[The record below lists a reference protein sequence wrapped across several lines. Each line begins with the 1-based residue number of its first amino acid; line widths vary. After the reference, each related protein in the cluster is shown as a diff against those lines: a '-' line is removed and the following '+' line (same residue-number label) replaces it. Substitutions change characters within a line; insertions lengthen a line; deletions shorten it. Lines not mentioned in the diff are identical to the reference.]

1 MDRDSGSLHI
11 SRSAMGDD
19 GVYQCQ
25 SVDTESGGVIQRGAS
40 YEVSVRYKLKFTPT
54 PTSKKLELGL
64 AGKVHCKAQGTPWP
78 EIKWFRGVD
87 GELDAELM
95 EDFNG
100 TLHFK
105 NVTKATAGNY
115 TCVAEN
121 PEGKLT
127 ATINIQVV
135 KMPQFL
141 VAPIG
146 PVLARENET
155 VILHCQATGDPL
167 PTIQWDK
174 DLEYLTYNSSSLFGE
189 EGERVQIYENG
200 TLVIREV
207 RGEDEGKYGCTI
219 GNSGGLKREEI
230 YITIKEA
237 ALSGEEEDSKFTV
250 TKALLVTVALT
261 TAYIVFVVL
270 LMMWCRYKKRVL
282 QDNCGDDAEAGL
294 TENKG
299 NELDPFVTNS
309 TSRDCAVSMNGGI
322 GGGGGGKKVHFN
334 VDHFTID
341 RASVTD
347 SVVIGRGEFGD
358 VSVGKMTVKDIR
370 AVRSAVE
377 KDLGKMN
384 TSIVVGNGQ
393 ITAATN
399 NDNGDLVGNGKT
411 NGDVVTKNGGLEI
424 EVDTAAAGE
433 VVTGNGTA
441 VADQEK
447 KQVLIKTL
455 TKQKDESLKESFQKQ
470 MELLGS
476 VHHRNVTRLYGVSL
490 NKQPWMLVIEYTDWG
505 DLKQFILATAPQ
517 KQAETGKKMP
527 PLTVAQTLTLAQ
539 QISRGMDA
547 LTKAGFVHGDL
558 ATRNCI
564 ISSVFVAKVSIPGLC
579 RDKYAAEYHRLKDQQ
594 RLLPVRWMAPE
605 LLCREGGGD
614 GEPSLKT
621 DVWSYGVC
629 VWELFNQA
637 VELPYAQLSND
648 EFVDRLKGGEIKED
662 MALKMPDKCP
672 SGLRELLEKCWSKE
686 AAERPS
692 FGQLT
697 TALLA
702 KLKEEKSGGVVAEGE
717 K

>member
-1 MDRDSGSLHI
+1 MDTDSGNLHI
-11 SRSAMGDD
+11 MRSAMGDD
-19 GVYQCQ
+19 GIYQCQ
-25 SVDTESGGVIQRGAS
+25 SVDPASRGVVQRGAS

-54 PTSKKLELGL
+54 PTSKKLELGVP
-64 AGKVHCKAQGTPWP
+64 GKVHCKAQGTPWP
-78 EIKWFRGVD
+78 EIKWYSGVD
-87 GELDAELM
+87 GELDADLM

-105 NVTKATAGNY
+105 SVTKASAGNY

-121 PEGKLT
+121 AEGKLT

-135 KMPQFL
+135 QMPQFVL
-141 VAPIG
+141 APMG

-155 VILHCQATGDPL
+155 VILHCQATGDPP

-174 DLEYLTYNSSSLFGE
+174 DLEYLTYNSSVDE
-189 EGERVQIYENG
+189 ERVQIFANG
-200 TLVIREV
+200 TLLIREV

-230 YITIKEA
+230 DFSIKET
-237 ALSGEEEDSKFTV
+237 LSEEDESDFTI
-250 TKALLVTVALT
+250 TKALLVTMALA

-282 QDNCGDDAEAGL
+282 QDGCGDDAEAGL

-309 TSRDCAVSMNGGI
+309 TSRDCGVSMNGG
-322 GGGGGGKKVHFN
+322 GGVARRVQFS
-334 VDHFTID
+334 VDSFAID
-341 RASVTD
+341 RACITD

-358 VSVGKMTVKDIR
+358 VCVAKMTVKDIR
-370 AVRSAVE
+370 AVRNAVE
-377 KDLGKMN
+377 KEQGCAKLN
-384 TSIVVGNGQ
+384 TSMAANG
-393 ITAATN
+393 TAPASN
-399 NDNGDLVGNGKT
+399 EEELLGNGKENGT
-411 NGDVVTKNGGLEI
+411 NGAVKSGTEI
-424 EVDTAAAGE
+424 EVDNGGGGE
-433 VVTGNGTA
+433 GVT
-441 VADQEK
+441 VSEQDQDQEK
-447 KQVLIKTL
+447 KQVLVKAL
-455 TKQKDESLKESFQKQ
+455 TKQKDDSLKEAFQKQ

-490 NKQPWMLVIEYTDWG
+490 NKQPWMMVVEYTDWG
-505 DLKQFILATAPQ
+505 DLKQFILATAP
-517 KQAETGKKMP
+517 KKAENGEAGTKTGMP
-527 PLTVAQTLTLAQ
+527 PLTLAQTLTLAQ

-558 ATRNCI
+558 AARNCV

-605 LLCREGGGD
+605 LVCREGGGD
-614 GEPSLKT
+614 GEPSTKT

-629 VWELFNQA
+629 VWELFNQG
-637 VELPYAQLSND
+637 VELPYAQWTN
-648 EFVDRLKGGEIKED
+648 EEYVERLKSGGELAKGVEAVLQLPERCPVGLKE
-662 MALKMPDKCP
+662 LIE
-672 SGLRELLEKCWSKE
+672 RCWAKE

-702 KLKEEKSGGVVAEGE
+702 RLKEEKNVGEGE